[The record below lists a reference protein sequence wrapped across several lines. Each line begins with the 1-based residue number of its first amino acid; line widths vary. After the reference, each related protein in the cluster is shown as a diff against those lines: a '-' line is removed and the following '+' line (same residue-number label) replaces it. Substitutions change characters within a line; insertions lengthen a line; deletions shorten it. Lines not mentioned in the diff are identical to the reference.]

1 MKKLITGIII
11 LLSSLIYSQN
21 NVENDSL
28 NLRIYNIGKYYIKE
42 LKIAVG
48 ENEFVF
54 KNVWKN
60 KYSDFIKIPYIWTN
74 NRVETT
80 VIVKRLFKYDDWF
93 TRIDLPID
101 HVGEEKI
108 ENGFYTLEIKTR
120 LKKKKLTV
128 EQNLIKTE

>member
-54 KNVWKN
+54 KDVWKN